1 MKIIKEELDRR
12 NFLKTSVCG
21 AAIAGIAGVAGR
33 LPSVFAQAP
42 QTSQASQISKDI
54 PPSEWIANA
63 IKEYVATSP
72 GNSLKKR
79 GDANKGDQNDE
90 NDDKKWA
97 TEKAWDEPLVGFA
110 SGGDPIFN
118 LYKEKVG
125 EFHWTPLEIFNIA
138 FPDTPAKPEELTV
151 IAYILPASELV
162 RSSLRKETQNPAE
175 PWVRARIFGEMFN
188 EDLRRHVAELLTK
201 SGYPAVAPVLVKEY
215 RMMQSK
221 EYVLASTW
229 SERHAAYAAGLGTF
243 GLCDALITPKGKAMR
258 VGTIV
263 AKMSATPSP
272 RPYTDHH
279 AYCLHYAKGACGAC
293 IARCAGK
300 AITAEG
306 HDKMACNRQLGV
318 TTKYAKEVYN
328 IDGYGCG
335 FCQTGTPCESRIPV
349 M

>member
-1 MKIIKEELDRR
+1 MEVVHFMKEELDRR

-21 AAIAGIAGVAGR
+21 AAIAGIAGVAGK
-33 LPSVFAQAP
+33 LPEVFAQTPNNAP
-42 QTSQASQISKDI
+42 Q
-54 PPSEWIANA
+54 SEWIANA
-63 IKEYVATSP
+63 IREYVMTSP
-72 GNSLKKR
+72 GNSLKRR
-79 GDANKGDQNDE
+79 GDANTNKGDE
-90 NDDKKWA
+90 NNEKKWA
-97 TEKAWDEPLVGFA
+97 AEKAWDEPLVGFA
-110 SGGDPIFN
+110 SGADPIFN
-118 LYKEKVG
+118 QYKEKVG

-138 FPDTPAKPEELTV
+138 FPDTQAKPEELTV

-162 RSSLRKETQNPAE
+162 KSSLRKETQNPAE
-175 PWVRARIFGEMFN
+175 AWVRARIFGELFN
-188 EDLRRHVAELLTK
+188 EDLRSHTAELLTK
-201 SGYPAVAPVLVKEY
+201 AGYPAVAPVLVKEY

-258 VGTIV
+258 VGSV
-263 AKMSATPSP
+263 VVKMPATATP

-300 AITAEG
+300 AVTAAG
-306 HDKMACNRQLGV
+306 HDKMACNKQLAV
-318 TTKYAKEVYN
+318 TTKYAKEVYD

-349 M
+349 